1 MDCVW
6 SRYDLN
12 PTLLQKVTALPTTS
26 LILCLERSRML
37 SQLSRGDEKAVW
49 CYTAIIQFFRGRGR
63 GITASSRP
71 AWATLLTSTLS
82 YRERTCR
89 GPGVGGRGGVH
100 ECVCLPFYFSVHEEM
115 LVSHLP
121 RSLREQQ
128 ARDTVKRMWLYSA
141 YAYIENSRQETRIT
155 YAVTATLMR
164 FTKTKE
170 RTR

>member
-71 AWATLLTSTLS
+71 AWTTLLTSTLS

-89 GPGVGGRGGVH
+89 GPGGGGVCARVRLSSFLLFSAWGNVSLPSSKESQGAAGKGH
-100 ECVCLPFYFSVHEEM
+100 CKANVTLLCICLH
-115 LVSHLP
+115 
-121 RSLREQQ
+121 REQQ
-128 ARDTVKRMWLYSA
+128 AGDLDKL
-141 YAYIENSRQETRIT
+141 RINCHT
-155 YAVTATLMR
+155 D
-164 FTKTKE
+164 E
-170 RTR
+170 IHQD